1 MFLAKWQSLVFCV
14 LCSGATLA
22 AERTALYQAEV
33 SAEQTQQ
40 QWQREALQQVL
51 VRVTGRPELIE
62 QAQVRSELN
71 NAGSYIKQFEAARSE
86 QGNRVKVL
94 LDAQRIQ
101 QLLQQLQVP
110 IWGGQRPEL
119 LFWIVEQQDSTRR
132 FVNEEHSPWLQ
143 SLTLALSEQ
152 ALPFILPA
160 YDMDDVL
167 NLNETDAWSGVWA
180 QINQA
185 SFRYQPDEVVVLL
198 LESDTSGTT
207 PVWRLTA
214 LRQHEQQVLRDEL
227 EAESVEA
234 LMAQYTAKLSQQLA
248 QQYAILLDPTQ
259 LQHAVL
265 QINNTASFADV
276 VAVERRLSA
285 LLGVN
290 KTRIVS
296 QGPQQTRFELELQM
310 TPEQLLQSLQFE
322 SQFKPVLSDSPFEA
336 APNVFTAATNEI
348 TSAEPM
354 PLVVADDTAVPADTS
369 VVQSNKPAE
378 PRVLAVYEYI
388 RP

>member
-1 MFLAKWQSLVFCV
+1 MFLAKWQCLVFCV
-14 LCSGATLA
+14 LCSGAALA
-22 AERTALYQAEV
+22 AERPALYQAEV

-62 QAQVRSELN
+62 QAQVRSELS
-71 NAGSYIKQFEAARSE
+71 NAGSYVKQFEAARSE
-86 QGNRVKVL
+86 QGSRVKVL

-101 QLLQQLQVP
+101 QLLQELQIP

-119 LFWIVEQQDSTRR
+119 LFWVVEQQDSTRR
-132 FVNEEHSPWLQ
+132 FVNEENSPWLQ
-143 SLTLALSEQ
+143 SLTAALSEQ

-167 NLNETDAWSGVWA
+167 NLNENDAWSGVWP

-198 LESDTSGTT
+198 LESDTSGAT
-207 PVWRLTA
+207 PIWRLTA

-227 EAESVEA
+227 QAESVEA
-234 LMAQYTAKLSQQLA
+234 LMAQYTAALSQQLA
-248 QQYAILLDPTQ
+248 QQYAILLDPSK
-259 LQHAVL
+259 LQQVVL
-265 QINNTASFADV
+265 QVNNTASFADV

-310 TPEQLLQSLQFE
+310 SPEQLLKSLQFE
-322 SQFKPVLSDSPFEA
+322 PQFKQLGRESPVWSAPTDTPMQEYRYTEA
-336 APNVFTAATNEI
+336 LPLTAADDAT
-348 TSAEPM
+348 TGTEPTVTE
-354 PLVVADDTAVPADTS
+354 PN
-369 VVQSNKPAE
+369 QSAE